1 MPENTTTAEQAEEI
15 TPTPA
20 PAADDTELL
29 PQQEAG
35 GQVLNLPAPG
45 PSDDEPNPPD
55 DDEPEEEEEQDAPE
69 GGLPAAPLLANAVN
83 LSTVGVCGALSTA
96 GPVAALVAGGMAAVG
111 VGALSVSAVRSARST
126 AQRRSAAAT
135 TTGAGRAGRLG
146 RASRGSAAGGVSG
159 GGRGGAAGRRARS
172 GAASGGSAGH
182 GGGGGGL
189 FGRRGAGG
197 RSSGSGAGRGSAQ
210 RQAAASGGPG
220 RGRAGAAAGHGAA
233 GLGSVGLSK
242 RPAGTSGAGAN
253 SRGGRPG
260 SFSGGAGR
268 GSRRG
273 SAWGGRR
280 HGAAGAGSA
289 LGGGRRGKSAAGVS
303 GAGAGTAGQGRSH
316 GSGRETVAAAQGRAA
331 RLAASAGERLARW
344 RESAGAWLRAWGSKA
359 GAWMRSKL
367 AWAWSATKGLRRRAY
382 ARLRHYLRLAAAAF
396 FATIAAL
403 AVMPASLFVGIVA
416 NIPAAVSK
424 RFRFTG
430 TGMSWP
436 GRVARKVF
444 GKLADASRRRLNSQ
458 LADMAQPIISD
469 AEHVGHVCDDPG
481 ATTGPVTEEPTMKGA
496 HVSVFATS
504 AEEVANAYAAYDPPA
519 MAAVAAEYKGLP
531 DAIRFVND
539 AVMALAENSATI
551 YPMDPA
557 MAEGVAQVSRVLEA
571 TAAYADEIEPTFRTV
586 HEHDVMRL
594 ENPRVNEH
602 WWNVGGIDGDGAL
615 WATASVLAT
624 AAEEVR
630 GVYQSWSPEGM
641 GDSAAM
647 AVGAEYEGLPV
658 GLEHLAD
665 AVTSLATR
673 SADTYPVDAC
683 IAEMVADVV
692 HGLRK
697 AISAAMELQ
706 PAFRRLHSE
715 EIDHNENPRNGEH
728 MWAAP
733 KNGGA
738 HA

>member
-1 MPENTTTAEQAEEI
+1 M
-15 TPTPA
+15 
-20 PAADDTELL
+20 
-29 PQQEAG
+29 
-35 GQVLNLPAPG
+35 
-45 PSDDEPNPPD
+45 
-55 DDEPEEEEEQDAPE
+55 
-69 GGLPAAPLLANAVN
+69 
-83 LSTVGVCGALSTA
+83 
-96 GPVAALVAGGMAAVG
+96 
-111 VGALSVSAVRSARST
+111 
-126 AQRRSAAAT
+126 
-135 TTGAGRAGRLG
+135 
-146 RASRGSAAGGVSG
+146 
-159 GGRGGAAGRRARS
+159 
-172 GAASGGSAGH
+172 
-182 GGGGGGL
+182 
-189 FGRRGAGG
+189 
-197 RSSGSGAGRGSAQ
+197 
-210 RQAAASGGPG
+210 
-220 RGRAGAAAGHGAA
+220 
-233 GLGSVGLSK
+233 
-242 RPAGTSGAGAN
+242 
-253 SRGGRPG
+253 
-260 SFSGGAGR
+260 
-268 GSRRG
+268 
-273 SAWGGRR
+273 
-280 HGAAGAGSA
+280 
-289 LGGGRRGKSAAGVS
+289 
-303 GAGAGTAGQGRSH
+303 
-316 GSGRETVAAAQGRAA
+316 AAAQGRAA

-344 RESAGAWLRAWGSKA
+344 RERAGTWFRAWGAK
-359 GAWMRSKL
+359 
-367 AWAWSATKGLRRRAY
+367 AWAWAKSKLGWAWGATKGLRRRGY

-396 FATIAAL
+396 FATVAAL
-403 AVMPASLFVGIVA
+403 AVMPASLFVGAFA
-416 NIPAAVSK
+416 NIPAVVNK
-424 RFRFTG
+424 RFRFTNA
-430 TGMSWP
+430 GMSWP

-444 GKLADASRRRLNSQ
+444 GKLADASRRRLNAQ
-458 LADMAQPIISD
+458 LADMATPITSD

-481 ATTGPVTEEPTMKGA
+481 ATNGPVTEEPTTRGE

-557 MAEGVAQVSRVLEA
+557 MAEGVSQVSQVLEA
-571 TAAYADEIEPTFRTV
+571 TAAYADDIEPTFRQV

-673 SADTYPVDAC
+673 SADTYPVDPC

-738 HA
+738 SA

>member
-20 PAADDTELL
+20 TDDTP
-29 PQQEAG
+29 PQREEAG
-35 GQVLNLPAPG
+35 GQVLHLPAPG
-45 PSDDEPNPPD
+45 PSDDYEPSPPD
-55 DDEPEEEEEQDAPE
+55 DDEPEEEEEHDAPE
-69 GGLPAAPLLANAVN
+69 GGVPAAPLLANAVN
-83 LSTVGVCGALSTA
+83 LSTVGVCGALSTM
-96 GPVAALVAGGMAAVG
+96 GPVAALVAGGVAAAG
-111 VGALSVSAVRSARST
+111 VGALGVSTLRST
-126 AQRRSAAAT
+126 RSNAQRRAAAAT
-135 TTGAGRAGRLG
+135 TTAAGRLG
-146 RASRGSAAGGVSG
+146 RTSRGSAAAGGVSGG
-159 GGRGGAAGRRARS
+159 GGRGGAAGRRMRS
-172 GAASGGSAGH
+172 GAAAGGRAGH
-182 GGGGGGL
+182 GGGRGGL
-189 FGRRGAGG
+189 LGRRGAGAG
-197 RSSGSGAGRGSAQ
+197 SGGLGAGRGGAQ
-210 RQAAASGGPG
+210 RQSAALGGAG
-220 RGRAGAAAGHGAA
+220 RGGAAAGRGAS
-233 GLGSVGLSK
+233 GLGSLGLGK
-242 RPAGTSGAGAN
+242 RLAGASGGGAN
-253 SRGGRPG
+253 SLGGRTG
-260 SFSGGAGR
+260 SGSGGAGR
-268 GSRRG
+268 GARRG
-273 SAWGGRR
+273 SAGGGGR
-280 HGAAGAGSA
+280 HGAAGAGGVF
-289 LGGGRRGKSAAGVS
+289 GGGRRRKPAAGAS
-303 GAGAGTAGQGRSH
+303 SIGAGAGSAGRSR
-316 GSGRETVAAAQGRAA
+316 GAGRETVAAARGRAA
-331 RLAASAGERLARW
+331 RLAASAGERLAGW
-344 RESAGAWLRAWGSKA
+344 RESAGTWLRVWGAKARAWVK
-359 GAWMRSKL
+359 SKL
-367 AWAWSATKGLRRRAY
+367 GWAWSVTKGLRRRGY

-396 FATIAAL
+396 FATVAAL
-403 AVMPASLFVGIVA
+403 AVMPASLFVGALA

-424 RFRFTG
+424 RFRFTNA
-430 TGMSWP
+430 GMSWP

-458 LADMAQPIISD
+458 LVDMAQPITSD

-481 ATTGPVTEEPTMKGA
+481 ATTGPVTEEPTTRGE

-557 MAEGVAQVSRVLEA
+557 MAEGVAQVSQVLEA

-673 SADTYPVDAC
+673 SADTYPVDPC

-738 HA
+738 SA

>member
-1 MPENTTTAEQAEEI
+1 M
-15 TPTPA
+15 
-20 PAADDTELL
+20 
-29 PQQEAG
+29 
-35 GQVLNLPAPG
+35 
-45 PSDDEPNPPD
+45 
-55 DDEPEEEEEQDAPE
+55 
-69 GGLPAAPLLANAVN
+69 
-83 LSTVGVCGALSTA
+83 
-96 GPVAALVAGGMAAVG
+96 
-111 VGALSVSAVRSARST
+111 
-126 AQRRSAAAT
+126 
-135 TTGAGRAGRLG
+135 
-146 RASRGSAAGGVSG
+146 
-159 GGRGGAAGRRARS
+159 
-172 GAASGGSAGH
+172 
-182 GGGGGGL
+182 
-189 FGRRGAGG
+189 
-197 RSSGSGAGRGSAQ
+197 
-210 RQAAASGGPG
+210 
-220 RGRAGAAAGHGAA
+220 
-233 GLGSVGLSK
+233 
-242 RPAGTSGAGAN
+242 
-253 SRGGRPG
+253 
-260 SFSGGAGR
+260 
-268 GSRRG
+268 
-273 SAWGGRR
+273 
-280 HGAAGAGSA
+280 
-289 LGGGRRGKSAAGVS
+289 
-303 GAGAGTAGQGRSH
+303 
-316 GSGRETVAAAQGRAA
+316 AAAQGRIAQMAA
-331 RLAASAGERLARW
+331 AAGGRVRGWWERAR
-344 RESAGAWLRAWGSKA
+344 EWLRAWRAKA
-359 GAWMRSKL
+359 GAWAKSKL
-367 AWAWSATKGLRRRAY
+367 SWAWDATRAWRRRGY
-382 ARLRHYLRLAAAAF
+382 ARLRHLLRLAAAAF
-396 FATIAAL
+396 FAAIAAL
-403 AVMPASLFVGIVA
+403 AVMPASLFVGTLA
-416 NIPAAVSK
+416 NIPAALNK
-424 RFRFTG
+424 RFRFTN

-436 GRVARKVF
+436 GKVVRKIY

-458 LADMAQPIISD
+458 LADMATPITSD

-481 ATTGPVTEEPTMKGA
+481 ATTGPLTEEPTMKGE

-557 MAEGVAQVSRVLEA
+557 MAEGVAQVSQVLEA
-571 TAAYADEIEPTFRTV
+571 TAAYADDIEPTFRQV

-630 GVYQSWSPEGM
+630 GIYQAWSPEGM

-673 SADTYPVDAC
+673 SADSYPVDPC

-733 KNGGA
+733 KNGGVSA
-738 HA
+738 

>member
-1 MPENTTTAEQAEEI
+1 M
-15 TPTPA
+15 
-20 PAADDTELL
+20 
-29 PQQEAG
+29 
-35 GQVLNLPAPG
+35 
-45 PSDDEPNPPD
+45 
-55 DDEPEEEEEQDAPE
+55 
-69 GGLPAAPLLANAVN
+69 
-83 LSTVGVCGALSTA
+83 
-96 GPVAALVAGGMAAVG
+96 
-111 VGALSVSAVRSARST
+111 
-126 AQRRSAAAT
+126 
-135 TTGAGRAGRLG
+135 
-146 RASRGSAAGGVSG
+146 
-159 GGRGGAAGRRARS
+159 
-172 GAASGGSAGH
+172 
-182 GGGGGGL
+182 
-189 FGRRGAGG
+189 
-197 RSSGSGAGRGSAQ
+197 
-210 RQAAASGGPG
+210 
-220 RGRAGAAAGHGAA
+220 
-233 GLGSVGLSK
+233 
-242 RPAGTSGAGAN
+242 
-253 SRGGRPG
+253 
-260 SFSGGAGR
+260 
-268 GSRRG
+268 
-273 SAWGGRR
+273 
-280 HGAAGAGSA
+280 
-289 LGGGRRGKSAAGVS
+289 
-303 GAGAGTAGQGRSH
+303 
-316 GSGRETVAAAQGRAA
+316 AAAQSRTA
-331 RLAASAGERLARW
+331 RLIASAGERLDQW
-344 RESAGAWLRAWGSKA
+344 RERAGTWLRAWGAK
-359 GAWMRSKL
+359 
-367 AWAWSATKGLRRRAY
+367 AWAWIKPKAARLWAATKPLRRRAY

-396 FATIAAL
+396 FATVAAL
-403 AVMPASLFVGIVA
+403 AVMPASLFVGAIA
-416 NIPAAVSK
+416 NVPAAVSK

-430 TGMSWP
+430 AGMSWP

-458 LADMAQPIISD
+458 LADMATPITSD
-469 AEHVGHVCDDPG
+469 ADHVGHVCDDPG
-481 ATTGPVTEEPTMKGA
+481 ATTGPVTEEPTTRGE

-504 AEEVANAYAAYDPPA
+504 AEEVAGAYAAYDPPA

-557 MAEGVAQVSRVLEA
+557 MAEGVSQVSQVLEA
-571 TAAYADEIEPTFRTV
+571 TAAYADEIEPTFRQV

-658 GLEHLAD
+658 GLEHLAE

-673 SADTYPVDAC
+673 SADTYPVDPC

-715 EIDHNENPRNGEH
+715 EIDHNENPRNNEH

>member
-1 MPENTTTAEQAEEI
+1 M
-15 TPTPA
+15 
-20 PAADDTELL
+20 
-29 PQQEAG
+29 
-35 GQVLNLPAPG
+35 
-45 PSDDEPNPPD
+45 
-55 DDEPEEEEEQDAPE
+55 
-69 GGLPAAPLLANAVN
+69 
-83 LSTVGVCGALSTA
+83 
-96 GPVAALVAGGMAAVG
+96 
-111 VGALSVSAVRSARST
+111 
-126 AQRRSAAAT
+126 
-135 TTGAGRAGRLG
+135 
-146 RASRGSAAGGVSG
+146 
-159 GGRGGAAGRRARS
+159 
-172 GAASGGSAGH
+172 
-182 GGGGGGL
+182 
-189 FGRRGAGG
+189 F
-197 RSSGSGAGRGSAQ
+197 
-210 RQAAASGGPG
+210 
-220 RGRAGAAAGHGAA
+220 
-233 GLGSVGLSK
+233 
-242 RPAGTSGAGAN
+242 
-253 SRGGRPG
+253 
-260 SFSGGAGR
+260 
-268 GSRRG
+268 
-273 SAWGGRR
+273 
-280 HGAAGAGSA
+280 
-289 LGGGRRGKSAAGVS
+289 GGGRRGKSAAGAA
-303 GAGAGTAGQGRSH
+303 GAGAGAAGRSH
-316 GSGRETVAAAQGRAA
+316 GKGRETVAAAQGRAA
-331 RLAASAGERLARW
+331 RLAASAGERLDRW
-344 RESAGAWLRAWGSKA
+344 RERAGTLLRGWWSK
-359 GAWMRSKL
+359 
-367 AWAWSATKGLRRRAY
+367 AWAWLKPKLTWAWRATKGLRCRGY
-382 ARLRHYLRLAAAAF
+382 AHLRHYLRLLAAAF
-396 FATIAAL
+396 FATVAAL
-403 AVMPASLFVGIVA
+403 AVMPASLFVGAIA
-416 NIPAAVSK
+416 NIPACVSK

-444 GKLADASRRRLNSQ
+444 GKLAEASRRRLHSQ
-458 LADMAQPIISD
+458 LSDMATPITTD
-469 AEHVGHVCDDPG
+469 AAEHVGHVCDDPG

-504 AEEVANAYAAYDPPA
+504 AEEVATAYAAYDPPA

-531 DAIRFVND
+531 DAIRYVND

-557 MAEGVAQVSRVLEA
+557 MAEGVSQVSQVLQA
-571 TAAYADEIEPTFRTV
+571 TAAYADEIEPTFRQV

-647 AVGAEYEGLPV
+647 AVGAEYEGLPI
-658 GLEHLAD
+658 GLEHLAE

-673 SADTYPVDAC
+673 SADTYPVDPC

-715 EIDHNENPRNGEH
+715 EIDHNENPRTNEH

-733 KNGGA
+733 KTGGA